1 MKENQNP
8 IDRLLRSAAAA
19 PDRRAEA
26 AAPSWSL
33 EQRVLA
39 ALRNQRATEDLSWLA
54 PLLRRAFTAAGA
66 MVVVVGFL
74 ALHAP
79 SESIASHVPTHELAV
94 MDQELALAL
103 VPSSTAP

>member
-8 IDRLLRSAAAA
+8 IDRLLRSAAAVQ
-19 PDRRAEA
+19 DRRDGA

-39 ALRNQRATEDLSWLA
+39 ALRQQRSQEDFSWLA

-66 MVVVVGFL
+66 LMVVVGFL

-79 SESIASHVPTHELAV
+79 SESIASHTPTHELAV

-103 VPSSTAP
+103 VPSSPAP